1 MVSRE
6 HKSQNVHNRERNCP
20 TNLRQVVYT
29 EYLRFG
35 KIQIRSKHGGGNTK
49 QKPNFFVKIY
59 IGFNDGELILTSHF
73 IMLKK
78 WIKKGPWKKGQ
89 EDEQVIDL
97 DEEDEDSATPS
108 FSKWVHNSI
117 CLLLFIIGQNNF
129 LLGFNKKN
137 LFVEGMR
144 SQKRYY

>member
-1 MVSRE
+1 M
-6 HKSQNVHNRERNCP
+6 HNRERNCP
-20 TNLRQVVYT
+20 TNLRQVVHT

-49 QKPNFFVKIY
+49 QKPNFFLKIY

-73 IMLKK
+73 LMLKK

-97 DEEDEDSATPS
+97 DEDSATPS

-117 CLLLFIIGQNNF
+117 CILLFIIGRTIF
-129 LLGFNKKN
+129 YLGSIKKN
-137 LFVEGMR
+137 YLLRE
-144 SQKRYY
+144 